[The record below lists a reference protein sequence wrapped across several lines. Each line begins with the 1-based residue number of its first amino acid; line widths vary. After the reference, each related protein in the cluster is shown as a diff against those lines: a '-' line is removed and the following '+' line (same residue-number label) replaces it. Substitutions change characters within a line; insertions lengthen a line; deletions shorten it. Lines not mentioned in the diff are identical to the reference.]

1 MLRLGV
7 GQVEFTLSV
16 IFGALSN
23 DFVCLQITEREGLQN
38 VSFDTA
44 LETSEGAVIC
54 ASEHN
59 MFL

>member
-1 MLRLGV
+1 MLGRV
-7 GQVEFTLSV
+7 QVEFTLSV

-23 DFVCLQITEREGLQN
+23 DNFVCLQITERGGLQN